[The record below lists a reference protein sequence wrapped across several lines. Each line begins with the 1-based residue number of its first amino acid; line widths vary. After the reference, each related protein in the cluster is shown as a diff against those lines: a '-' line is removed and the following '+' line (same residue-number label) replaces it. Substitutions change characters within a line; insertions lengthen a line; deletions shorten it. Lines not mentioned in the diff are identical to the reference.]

1 MKNLTIKLKRAV
13 AAALLVGAV
22 AFAESTFAQTATT
35 PLPKAQEKGAATDF
49 TDAEIKQFAE
59 ANNRLMAVQQEGE
72 KVMMNILK
80 EEKVEVEKFNEFAK
94 AYQEQRLEEVKATPE
109 ELAAL
114 NKVAQ
119 RVIELQP
126 TIQRDVQQAIVKD
139 GMTMEKYEQI
149 MLAYQNDASLQ
160 EKVHKMME

>member
-1 MKNLTIKLKRAV
+1 MKNLKRAV
-13 AAALLVGAV
+13 AAALMVGTV
-22 AFAESTFAQTATT
+22 AFAENAFAQAATT
-35 PLPKAQEKGAATDF
+35 PLPKAQAATADF

-72 KVMMNILK
+72 KVMMDILK

-94 AYQEQRLEEVKATPE
+94 AYQEQRLDEVKATPE

-114 NKVAQ
+114 NKVAE

-149 MLAYQNDASLQ
+149 MLAYQNDATLQ